1 MKRFTRVLAVL
12 LIGAVLPAL
21 ASNDKAA
28 KALFQK
34 GKAAEVRQ
42 DYIAAYNFYH
52 QAYQL
57 KPSDLTYRAAFE
69 YVRFLASAS
78 YVHQGEIL
86 VKAGKLQEGLT
97 DFEQAIAID
106 PSSFIAQQQ
115 ATKTRSLLQKSLNP
129 APSAP
134 TTESGLTKRMEEAT
148 GPVELSPISQT
159 PITLKLTEDGKTV
172 YETIGKLAGVNV
184 LFDPDYTSKRIRVD
198 LNGVTLEEAL
208 EITALESK
216 TFWRPR

>member
-34 GKAAEVRQ
+34 GKDAEVRQ
-42 DYIAAYNFYH
+42 DYIAAYDFYH

-106 PSSFIAQQQ
+106 PSSFIAQQE
-115 ATKTRSLLQKSLNP
+115 ANKDTL
-129 APSAP
+129 ASA
-134 TTESGLTKRMEEAT
+134 EE
-148 GPVELSPISQT
+148 P
-159 PITLKLTEDGKTV
+159 
-172 YETIGKLAGVNV
+172 
-184 LFDPDYTSKRIRVD
+184 
-198 LNGVTLEEAL
+198 
-208 EITALESK
+208 
-216 TFWRPR
+216 